1 MVQEQPEESQESEVC
16 VCKCDQGGGKES
28 GSRRALPLSLLAVV
42 AARNQGVPGRVV
54 CVQELHFSEQYGQG
68 LMESQV
74 KGSSALKSGSPP
86 SDEIRTLRDQLLLL
100 HNQLLYERFKRQQ
113 HALRNRR
120 LLRKVIRAA
129 ALEEHNAA
137 MVRTWGAAVVWA
149 GLCVRVELVRS
160 SCQVRSALPAPALL
174 ISEV

>member
-1 MVQEQPEESQESEVC
+1 M
-16 VCKCDQGGGKES
+16 CKRPFCH
-28 GSRRALPLSLLAVV
+28 LP
-42 AARNQGVPGRVV
+42 
-54 CVQELHFSEQYGQG
+54 
-68 LMESQV
+68 
-74 KGSSALKSGSPP
+74 SALKSGSPP

-137 MVRTWGAAVVWA
+137 MVSRQGVSTYSVAVECSC
-149 GLCVRVELVRS
+149 GSPS
-160 SCQVRSALPAPALL
+160 SAPSAEGWQAT
-174 ISEV
+174 

>member
-1 MVQEQPEESQESEVC
+1 MLAQHFMDCAAFQDPKNCFLSEAWEGLDGTM
-16 VCKCDQGGGKES
+16 CKRPFCH
-28 GSRRALPLSLLAVV
+28 LP
-42 AARNQGVPGRVV
+42 
-54 CVQELHFSEQYGQG
+54 
-68 LMESQV
+68 
-74 KGSSALKSGSPP
+74 SALKSGSPP

-137 MVRTWGAAVVWA
+137 MVSRQGISVHTL
-149 GLCVRVELVRS
+149 LCREQLPRGDPS
-160 SCQVRSALPAPALL
+160 SALSGQGQAGRLACEAQVCAAKPLSFSTLSRTGEQVPL
-174 ISEV
+174 

>member
-1 MVQEQPEESQESEVC
+1 M
-16 VCKCDQGGGKES
+16 CKRPICH
-28 GSRRALPLSLLAVV
+28 LP
-42 AARNQGVPGRVV
+42 
-54 CVQELHFSEQYGQG
+54 
-68 LMESQV
+68 
-74 KGSSALKSGSPP
+74 SALQSGSPP

-137 MVRTWGAAVVWA
+137 MVSSQGEPTHPL
-149 GLCVRVELVRS
+149 LCGS
-160 SCQVRSALPAPALL
+160 SCRVGGGRGGPSSALSGQGQAT
-174 ISEV
+174 